1 MRRFLPLT
9 LCMLLSSSLIYSVTV
24 SATDTPQYVP
34 SPEAK
39 KVVVEKIVSDATAI
53 ETIVFESAPS
63 HSQRV
68 STSSSSSA
76 GAQSQHVIIV
86 DDVLNNDSDK
96 QVAQLSQGS
105 SKRPPQSSSRQF
117 YNVPDD
123 VPEIDPLLQV
133 VTLVKVDK
141 SKRRMYL
148 MKGDEVIQEFRIA
161 LGKQPKGHK
170 RFEGDNRTPEGEYQL
185 DYVMEESDFYRS
197 VHINYPQ
204 PSDRQ
209 WAENNDVDPGGN
221 IKIHGIKNGE
231 RRSPSFIQSFDWTD
245 GCIALTNQDMDEFIQ
260 LVKMGTPI
268 HIEW

>member
-1 MRRFLPLT
+1 MRLIWPLS
-9 LCMLLSSSLIYSVTV
+9 LCLLFFTSLAY
-24 SATDTPQYVP
+24 A
-34 SPEAK
+34 EK
-39 KVVVEKIVSDATAI
+39 LVVEKIVSDATAI

-63 HSQRV
+63 HSNRTP
-68 STSSSSSA
+68 TSSVTANSK
-76 GAQSQHVIIV
+76 HVIV
-86 DDVLNNDSDK
+86 MDDVLEGDSQQK
-96 QVAQLSQGS
+96 VAQLSQRS
-105 SKRPPQSSSRQF
+105 SLDPSQSSSLGPPHSSSQEF
-117 YNVPDD
+117 YTLPDASSG
-123 VPEIDPLLQV
+123 IDPLLQV

-148 MKGDEVIQEFRIA
+148 LKGEEVVQEFRIA

-170 RFEGDNRTPEGEYQL
+170 RFEGDNRTPEGQYQL

-197 VHINYPQ
+197 VHINYPRS
-204 PSDRQ
+204 SDMQ
-209 WAENNDVDPGGN
+209 WAQKNEVDPGGN

>member
-1 MRRFLPLT
+1 MRLIWPLS
-9 LCMLLSSSLIYSVTV
+9 LCLLFFTSLAY
-24 SATDTPQYVP
+24 A
-34 SPEAK
+34 EK
-39 KVVVEKIVSDATAI
+39 LVVEKIVSDATAI

-63 HSQRV
+63 HSNR
-68 STSSSSSA
+68 TPASSVTANSK
-76 GAQSQHVIIV
+76 HVIV
-86 DDVLNNDSDK
+86 MDDALEGDSQQK
-96 QVAQLSQGS
+96 VAQLSQS
-105 SKRPPQSSSRQF
+105 SSLGQPQSSSQEF
-117 YNVPDD
+117 YTLPDASSG
-123 VPEIDPLLQV
+123 IDPLLQV

-148 MKGDEVIQEFRIA
+148 LKGEEVVQEFRIA

-170 RFEGDNRTPEGEYQL
+170 RFEGDNRTPEGQYQL

-197 VHINYPQ
+197 VHINYPRS
-204 PSDRQ
+204 SDMQ
-209 WAENNDVDPGGN
+209 WAQKNDVDPGGN

>member
-1 MRRFLPLT
+1 MRLLLPLS
-9 LCMLLSSSLIYSVTV
+9 LCLLFVASSVQ
-24 SATDTPQYVP
+24 A
-34 SPEAK
+34 E
-39 KVVVEKIVSDATAI
+39 KVVVEKIISDATAI
-53 ETIVFESAPS
+53 ETIVFESKPA

-68 STSSSSSA
+68 STSSSNSS
-76 GAQSQHVIIV
+76 SSVISNSKHVIIV
-86 DDVLNNDSDK
+86 DDVLKSGSDEK
-96 QVAQLSQGS
+96 VAQLSQGS
-105 SKRPPQSSSRQF
+105 PKRPPQSSSEQF
-117 YNVPDD
+117 YTLIGPSSEADS
-123 VPEIDPLLQV
+123 LSQV

-148 MKGDEVIQEFRIA
+148 LKGDEVIQEFRIA

-185 DYVMEESDFYRS
+185 DYVMEESDFHRS
-197 VHINYPQ
+197 VHISYPQ
-204 PSDRQ
+204 PSDMQ
-209 WAENNDVDPGGN
+209 WAEENDVDPGGN

>member
-1 MRRFLPLT
+1 MRLIWPLS
-9 LCMLLSSSLIYSVTV
+9 LCLLFFTSLVY
-24 SATDTPQYVP
+24 A
-34 SPEAK
+34 EK
-39 KVVVEKIVSDATAI
+39 LVVEKIVSDATAI

-63 HSQRV
+63 HSNRTP
-68 STSSSSSA
+68 TSSVTA
-76 GAQSQHVIIV
+76 NAKHVIV
-86 DDVLNNDSDK
+86 MDDALEGDSQQK
-96 QVAQLSQGS
+96 VAQLSQS
-105 SKRPPQSSSRQF
+105 SSLGQPQSSSQEF
-117 YNVPDD
+117 YTLPDASSG
-123 VPEIDPLLQV
+123 IDPLLQV

-148 MKGDEVIQEFRIA
+148 LKGEEVVQEFRIA

-170 RFEGDNRTPEGEYQL
+170 RFEGDNRTPEGQYQL

-197 VHINYPQ
+197 VHINYPRS
-204 PSDRQ
+204 SDMQ
-209 WAENNDVDPGGN
+209 WAQKNDVDPGGN

>member
-1 MRRFLPLT
+1 MRLFLPLS
-9 LCMLLSSSLIYSVTV
+9 LCLLFVASSVQ
-24 SATDTPQYVP
+24 A
-34 SPEAK
+34 E
-39 KVVVEKIVSDATAI
+39 KVVVEKIISDATAI
-53 ETIVFESAPS
+53 ETIVFESKPA

-68 STSSSSSA
+68 STSSSNSTSSVI
-76 GAQSQHVIIV
+76 SNSKHVIIV
-86 DDVLNNDSDK
+86 DDVLSSNSGE

-105 SKRPPQSSSRQF
+105 SKRPPQSSSQQS
-117 YNVPDD
+117 YTLTGPSSEADS
-123 VPEIDPLLQV
+123 LSQV

-148 MKGDEVIQEFRIA
+148 LKGDEVIQEFRIA
-161 LGKQPKGHK
+161 LGKKPKGHK

-185 DYVMEESDFYRS
+185 DYVMEESDFHRS
-197 VHINYPQ
+197 VHISYPQ
-204 PSDRQ
+204 PSDMQ
-209 WAENNDVDPGGN
+209 WAEENDVDPGGN

-245 GCIALTNQDMDEFIQ
+245 GCIALTNQDMDEFLQ

>member
-1 MRRFLPLT
+1 MRLIWPLS
-9 LCMLLSSSLIYSVTV
+9 LCLLFFTSLAY
-24 SATDTPQYVP
+24 A
-34 SPEAK
+34 EK
-39 KVVVEKIVSDATAI
+39 LVVEKIVSDATAI

-63 HSQRV
+63 HSNRTP
-68 STSSSSSA
+68 TSSVTA
-76 GAQSQHVIIV
+76 NAKHVIV
-86 DDVLNNDSDK
+86 MDDALEGDSQQK
-96 QVAQLSQGS
+96 VAQLSQRS
-105 SKRPPQSSSRQF
+105 SLDPSHSSSQEF
-117 YNVPDD
+117 YTLPDTSSG
-123 VPEIDPLLQV
+123 IDPLLQV

-148 MKGDEVIQEFRIA
+148 LKGEEVVQEFRIA

-170 RFEGDNRTPEGEYQL
+170 RFEGDNRTPEGQYQL

-197 VHINYPQ
+197 VHINYPRS
-204 PSDRQ
+204 SDMQ
-209 WAENNDVDPGGN
+209 WAQKNDVDPGGN

>member
-1 MRRFLPLT
+1 MRLLLPLS
-9 LCMLLSSSLIYSVTV
+9 LCLVFIASN
-24 SATDTPQYVP
+24 ANAEQ
-34 SPEAK
+34 
-39 KVVVEKIVSDATAI
+39 VVVEKIVSDATAI
-53 ETIVFESAPS
+53 ETIVFESAPA

-68 STSSSSSA
+68 STSSSNSTSST
-76 GAQSQHVIIV
+76 SSNSEHVIIV
-86 DDVLNNDSDK
+86 DDVLNSSSDEK
-96 QVAQLSQGS
+96 VAQLSQGS
-105 SKRPPQSSSRQF
+105 SKRPPESSSRQF
-117 YNVPDD
+117 YNAPDSASEVD
-123 VPEIDPLLQV
+123 SLSQV

-148 MKGDEVIQEFRIA
+148 LKGEEVIQEFRIA

-204 PSDRQ
+204 PSDMQ
-209 WAENNDVDPGGN
+209 WAEQNDVDPGGN

-245 GCIALTNQDMDEFIQ
+245 GCIALTNQDMDEFLQ

>member
-1 MRRFLPLT
+1 MRLIWPLS
-9 LCMLLSSSLIYSVTV
+9 LCLLFFTSLAY
-24 SATDTPQYVP
+24 A
-34 SPEAK
+34 EK
-39 KVVVEKIVSDATAI
+39 LVVEKIVSDATAI

-63 HSQRV
+63 HSNRTP
-68 STSSSSSA
+68 TSSVTANSK
-76 GAQSQHVIIV
+76 HVIV
-86 DDVLNNDSDK
+86 MDDALEGDSQQK
-96 QVAQLSQGS
+96 VAQLSQRS
-105 SKRPPQSSSRQF
+105 SLDPSQSSSLGQPQSSSQEF
-117 YNVPDD
+117 YTLPDASSGM
-123 VPEIDPLLQV
+123 QV

-148 MKGDEVIQEFRIA
+148 LKGEEVVQEFRIA

-170 RFEGDNRTPEGEYQL
+170 RFEGDNRTPEGQYQL

-197 VHINYPQ
+197 VHINYPRS
-204 PSDRQ
+204 SDMQ
-209 WAENNDVDPGGN
+209 WAQKNDVDPGGN

>member
-1 MRRFLPLT
+1 MRLLLPLSQC
-9 LCMLLSSSLIYSVTV
+9 LVFIASN
-24 SATDTPQYVP
+24 ANAEQ
-34 SPEAK
+34 
-39 KVVVEKIVSDATAI
+39 VVVEKIVSDATAI
-53 ETIVFESAPS
+53 ETIVFESAPA

-68 STSSSSSA
+68 STSSSNSTSSI
-76 GAQSQHVIIV
+76 SSNSEHVIIV
-86 DDVLNNDSDK
+86 DDVLNSSPDEK
-96 QVAQLSQGS
+96 VAQLSQGS
-105 SKRPPQSSSRQF
+105 SKRPPESSSRQF
-117 YNVPDD
+117 YNVPDSA
-123 VPEIDPLLQV
+123 PEIDSLSQV

-148 MKGDEVIQEFRIA
+148 LKGEEVIQEFRIA

-170 RFEGDNRTPEGEYQL
+170 RFEGDNRTPEGQYQL

-204 PSDRQ
+204 PSDMQ
-209 WAENNDVDPGGN
+209 WAEQNDVDPGGN

>member
-1 MRRFLPLT
+1 MRLIWPLS
-9 LCMLLSSSLIYSVTV
+9 LCLLFFTSLVYAEML
-24 SATDTPQYVP
+24 
-34 SPEAK
+34 
-39 KVVVEKIVSDATAI
+39 VVEKIVSDATAI

-63 HSQRV
+63 HSNRTP
-68 STSSSSSA
+68 TSSVTA
-76 GAQSQHVIIV
+76 NAKHVIV
-86 DDVLNNDSDK
+86 TDDALEGDSQQK
-96 QVAQLSQGS
+96 VAQLSQRS
-105 SKRPPQSSSRQF
+105 SLDPSQEFYTLPDASSG
-117 YNVPDD
+117 
-123 VPEIDPLLQV
+123 IDPLLQV

-148 MKGDEVIQEFRIA
+148 LKGEEVVQEFRIA

-170 RFEGDNRTPEGEYQL
+170 RFEGDNRTPEGQYQL

-197 VHINYPQ
+197 VHINYPRS
-204 PSDRQ
+204 SDMQ
-209 WAENNDVDPGGN
+209 WAQKNDVDPGGN

>member
-1 MRRFLPLT
+1 MRLLWFLFVYL
-9 LCMLLSSSLIYSVTV
+9 MLSTHALSAASESMLEESV
-24 SATDTPQYVP
+24 YG
-34 SPEAK
+34 K
-39 KVVVEKIVSDATAI
+39 KLVVEKIASDAIAI
-53 ETIVFESAPS
+53 ETMVFESAPS
-63 HSQRV
+63 NRAT
-68 STSSSSSA
+68 TSSVTTNPKHVTVLTGGTLKNNSAEGDSS
-76 GAQSQHVIIV
+76 QQI
-86 DDVLNNDSDK
+86 
-96 QVAQLSQGS
+96 AQLSQ
-105 SKRPPQSSSRQF
+105 RSSRRV
-117 YNVPDD
+117 YLKPDTISELE
-123 VPEIDPLLQV
+123 PKLPA

-148 MKGDEVIQEFRIA
+148 LTGEEVIQEFRIA

-170 RFEGDNRTPEGEYQL
+170 RFEGDNRTPEGQYQL

-204 PSDRQ
+204 PSDMQ
-209 WAENNDVDPGGN
+209 WAEQNDVDPGGN

>member
-1 MRRFLPLT
+1 MHLFWSLS
-9 LCMLLSSSLIYSVTV
+9 LCLLFVTSSVY
-24 SATDTPQYVP
+24 A
-34 SPEAK
+34 E

-53 ETIVFESAPS
+53 ETIVFESTSA

-68 STSSSSSA
+68 STSSSNSTSSV
-76 GAQSQHVIIV
+76 SSNSKHVIVV
-86 DDVLNNDSDK
+86 DDVLKSDSGE
-96 QVAQLSQGS
+96 QVAQLSQDS
-105 SKRPPQSSSRQF
+105 SKRSPQSSSRQF
-117 YNVPDD
+117 YNVPD
-123 VPEIDPLLQV
+123 IDSEVDSLSQV

-148 MKGDEVIQEFRIA
+148 LKGEKVIQEFRIA

-170 RFEGDNRTPEGEYQL
+170 RFEGDNRTPEGTYQL

-204 PSDRQ
+204 PSDMQ
-209 WAENNDVDPGGN
+209 WAEQNDVDPGGN

-245 GCIALTNQDMDEFIQ
+245 GCIALTNQDMDEFLQ

>member
-1 MRRFLPLT
+1 VRLIWPLS
-9 LCMLLSSSLIYSVTV
+9 LCLLFFTSLAY
-24 SATDTPQYVP
+24 A
-34 SPEAK
+34 EK
-39 KVVVEKIVSDATAI
+39 LVVEKIVSDATAI

-63 HSQRV
+63 HSNRTP
-68 STSSSSSA
+68 TSSVTANSK
-76 GAQSQHVIIV
+76 HVIV
-86 DDVLNNDSDK
+86 MDDVLEGDSQQK
-96 QVAQLSQGS
+96 VAQLSQRS
-105 SKRPPQSSSRQF
+105 SLDPSQSSSLGPPQSSSQEF
-117 YNVPDD
+117 YTLPDASSG
-123 VPEIDPLLQV
+123 IDSLLQV

-148 MKGDEVIQEFRIA
+148 LKGEEVVQEFRIA

-170 RFEGDNRTPEGEYQL
+170 RFEGDNRTPEGQYQL

-197 VHINYPQ
+197 VHINYPRS
-204 PSDRQ
+204 SDMQ
-209 WAENNDVDPGGN
+209 WAQKNDVDPGGN

>member
-1 MRRFLPLT
+1 M
-9 LCMLLSSSLIYSVTV
+9 
-24 SATDTPQYVP
+24 
-34 SPEAK
+34 
-39 KVVVEKIVSDATAI
+39 
-53 ETIVFESAPS
+53 
-63 HSQRV
+63 
-68 STSSSSSA
+68 
-76 GAQSQHVIIV
+76 IIV
-86 DDVLNNDSDK
+86 DDVLESGSDEK
-96 QVAQLSQGS
+96 VAQLSQGS
-105 SKRPPQSSSRQF
+105 LKRPPQSSSRQF
-117 YNVPDD
+117 YNVPDSAS
-123 VPEIDPLLQV
+123 EIDSLSQV

-148 MKGDEVIQEFRIA
+148 LKGEEVVQEFRIA

-197 VHINYPQ
+197 VHISYPQ

-209 WAENNDVDPGGN
+209 WAEQNDVDPGGN

-231 RRSPSFIQSFDWTD
+231 HRSPSFIQSFDWTD

-260 LVKMGTPI
+260 FVKMGTPI

>member
-1 MRRFLPLT
+1 MRLFWSLL
-9 LCMLLSSSLIYSVTV
+9 LCLLFV
-24 SATDTPQYVP
+24 VP
-34 SPEAK
+34 NANAEQ
-39 KVVVEKIVSDATAI
+39 VVVEKIVSDATAI
-53 ETIVFESAPS
+53 ETIVFESAPA

-68 STSSSSSA
+68 STSLSNSNSK
-76 GAQSQHVIIV
+76 HVIIV
-86 DDVLNNDSDK
+86 DDVLSSNSGE
-96 QVAQLSQGS
+96 QVAQLFQGS
-105 SKRPPQSSSRQF
+105 SIRPPQSSSRQF
-117 YNVPDD
+117 YTLPASSSDTD
-123 VPEIDPLLQV
+123 SLLQV

-148 MKGDEVIQEFRIA
+148 LKGEEVIQEFRIA

-185 DYVMEESDFYRS
+185 DYVMKESDFYRS

-204 PSDRQ
+204 PSDMQ
-209 WAENNDVDPGGN
+209 WAEQNDVDPGGN

-231 RRSPSFIQSFDWTD
+231 HRSPSFIQSFDWTD
-245 GCIALTNQDMDEFIQ
+245 GCIALTNQDMDEFLQ

>member
-1 MRRFLPLT
+1 MRLFWSLL
-9 LCMLLSSSLIYSVTV
+9 LCLLFV
-24 SATDTPQYVP
+24 VP
-34 SPEAK
+34 NANAEQ
-39 KVVVEKIVSDATAI
+39 VVVEKIVSDATAI
-53 ETIVFESAPS
+53 ETIVFESAPA

-68 STSSSSSA
+68 STSSSNSTSSVI
-76 GAQSQHVIIV
+76 SNFKHVIIV
-86 DDVLNNDSDK
+86 DDVLSRNSGE

-105 SKRPPQSSSRQF
+105 SKRLPQSSSQQS
-117 YNVPDD
+117 YTLAGPSS
-123 VPEIDPLLQV
+123 EIDSLSQV

-148 MKGDEVIQEFRIA
+148 LKGDEVIQEFRIA

-185 DYVMEESDFYRS
+185 DYVMEESDFHRS
-197 VHINYPQ
+197 VHISYPQ
-204 PSDRQ
+204 PSDMQ
-209 WAENNDVDPGGN
+209 WAEENDVDPGGN

>member
-1 MRRFLPLT
+1 MRLFLPLS
-9 LCMLLSSSLIYSVTV
+9 LCLLFMASN
-24 SATDTPQYVP
+24 ANAEQ
-34 SPEAK
+34 
-39 KVVVEKIVSDATAI
+39 VVVEIIVSDATAI
-53 ETIVFESAPS
+53 ETIVFESAPA

-68 STSSSSSA
+68 STSSSNSTSST
-76 GAQSQHVIIV
+76 SSNSEHVIIV
-86 DDVLNNDSDK
+86 DDVLNSSLDEK
-96 QVAQLSQGS
+96 VAQLSQGS

-117 YNVPDD
+117 YNAPDSAS
-123 VPEIDPLLQV
+123 EIDLLSQV

-148 MKGDEVIQEFRIA
+148 LKGEEVIQEFRIA

-204 PSDRQ
+204 PSDMQ
-209 WAENNDVDPGGN
+209 WAEQNDVDPGGN

-245 GCIALTNQDMDEFIQ
+245 GCIALTNQDMDEFLQ

-268 HIEW
+268 YIEW

>member
-1 MRRFLPLT
+1 MRLIWPLS
-9 LCMLLSSSLIYSVTV
+9 LCLLFFTSLVY
-24 SATDTPQYVP
+24 A
-34 SPEAK
+34 EK
-39 KVVVEKIVSDATAI
+39 LVVEKIVSDATAI

-63 HSQRV
+63 HSNRTP
-68 STSSSSSA
+68 TSSVTA
-76 GAQSQHVIIV
+76 NAKHVIV
-86 DDVLNNDSDK
+86 MDDALEGDSQQK
-96 QVAQLSQGS
+96 VAQLSQRS
-105 SKRPPQSSSRQF
+105 SLDPSQSSSLGQPQSSSQEF
-117 YNVPDD
+117 YTLPDASSG
-123 VPEIDPLLQV
+123 IDPLLQV

-148 MKGDEVIQEFRIA
+148 LKGEEVVQEFRIA

-170 RFEGDNRTPEGEYQL
+170 RFEGDNRTPEGQYQL

-204 PSDRQ
+204 SSDMQ
-209 WAENNDVDPGGN
+209 WAQKNDVDPGGN